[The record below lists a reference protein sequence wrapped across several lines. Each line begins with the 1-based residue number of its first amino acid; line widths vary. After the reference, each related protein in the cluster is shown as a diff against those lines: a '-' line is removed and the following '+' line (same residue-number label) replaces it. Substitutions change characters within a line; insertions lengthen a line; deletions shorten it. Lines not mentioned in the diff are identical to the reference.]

1 MLKKSRTLLLGMLA
15 ALAAA
20 VFSVSAFGQAAGAF
34 NTIGP
39 LTRDL
44 GALRTLTAQ
53 GAATLSSADQ
63 TGFNV
68 SRVVCVFNMSA
79 HTGTPSTTF
88 NIQNKD
94 AASGAY
100 YTLITSTAT
109 TADATPNF
117 ISAGAGV
124 VTTANVGAGVPL
136 ARTWRVQVIVAG
148 TSPVVTGTAGCS
160 VQ

>member
-1 MLKKSRTLLLGMLA
+1 MKRILGALLA
-15 ALAAA
+15 TALLVA
-20 VFSVSAFGQAAGAF
+20 SSAFAQPTSA
-34 NTIGP
+34 TQSITP

-44 GALRTLTAQ
+44 GALKTLTAQ
-53 GAATLSSADQ
+53 GAATVNSADQ
-63 TGFNV
+63 NGYNV
-68 SRVVCVFNMSA
+68 SRVVCVLNQAS

-88 NIQNKD
+88 KLQNKD

-100 YTLITSTAT
+100 YDLITSAAT

-124 VTTANVGAGVPL
+124 ATTANVGAGVPL
-136 ARTWRVQVIVAG
+136 AKTWRVSVIVAG
-148 TSPVVTGTAGCS
+148 SATPVITGTVGCS

>member
-1 MLKKSRTLLLGMLA
+1 MKKISVILLAVLA
-15 ALAAA
+15 VSAASALAQPSSA
-20 VFSVSAFGQAAGAF
+20 VQVIA
-34 NTIGP
+34 P

-44 GALRTLTAQ
+44 GALKTLTAQ
-53 GAATLSSADQ
+53 GAATVTSADQ
-63 TGFNV
+63 TAYNV
-68 SRVVCVFNMSA
+68 SRVVCVLNQAS

-88 NIQNKD
+88 KIQNKD

-100 YTLITSTAT
+100 YDLITSAAT

-136 ARTWRVQVIVAG
+136 AKTWRISATVGGSATPVI
-148 TSPVVTGTAGCS
+148 TGTIGCS